1 MIKIKDFKIR
11 NFRIK
16 DFRKLNLIKSNFR
29 IKNFKIR
36 NLKIG
41 YKIAGSLGII
51 FLLFGLLSIFI
62 LFSVRRIE
70 ASSTEV
76 KDTYMILV
84 KDSNDLNAQMQKLAT
99 HIQLYLVTGNED
111 EYNEIMK
118 NQDSLEKIMEK
129 VESHVQSNPS
139 LGELS
144 DSINKTNQAFEE
156 LQDITMNAKIAY
168 DGLSELKE
176 ETASIAPYWIDYS
189 HKFFTNQSTRILASS
204 NRITLLL
211 EENGSPDEMNDINNL
226 IGETKSS
233 VDVAHEISSFVY
245 EFLDIQSQA
254 QLTKNSK
261 HIIDAQ
267 DSFDAFI
274 DSFDLWIDASENQT
288 DKNSLMQM
296 KNYTMIYRQALDNMI
311 VKWVELDDEAKKLDE
326 IVLKMSN
333 LVSTLQVTGLSNTEL
348 AIVNQVNSIMSFRII
363 LSIVLV
369 IAFALVILLTI
380 ILVRGI
386 TNPVNRLVKTAD
398 ELALGNLWTEQLK
411 VTSGDELGVLTT
423 AINKMQ
429 ENIRGLI
436 TEITLSSDN
445 MEKTSKAL
453 SMHAF
458 NTTKTT
464 EEVARTVDQISKGA
478 MEQAHDTNAASDT
491 IIELGTIIK
500 KNTQGAKALE
510 KSSIEINKLSL
521 DGITVIGALIKNTNE
536 SKNAMDEIL
545 ISVGQTNDR
554 ANKIGEASKLIKTIA
569 DQTNLLA
576 LNAAIEAARAGEHGR
591 GFAVVASEIRKL
603 AEQSTYFTSEIDQ
616 MLTELLAASKDALVT
631 GATVKAAVETQ
642 VESVHETER
651 SYHQIAAGIEESLNE
666 IRKINE
672 ISQIMEENREEV
684 MRVVEGLAGIA
695 QENAASTQETNAASE
710 EMLASMVEVENASQQ
725 LNELAEQ
732 LKGLISH
739 FKLESNE
746 TPNSLES

>member
-1 MIKIKDFKIR
+1 MIKIKDL
-11 NFRIK
+11 
-16 DFRKLNLIKSNFR
+16 RKLNLSKRNFKINDFR
-29 IKNFKIR
+29 IK

-62 LFSVRRIE
+62 LFSIRNIE

-76 KDTYMILV
+76 KDTYMVLV
-84 KDSNDLNAQMQKLAT
+84 KESNDLNAQMQELAT

-111 EYNEIMK
+111 EYKEIMK

-144 DSINKTNQAFEE
+144 DSIKMTNLAFDE
-156 LQDITMNAKIAY
+156 LQDITMNAKTAY
-168 DGLSELKE
+168 DGLSALKE

-189 HKFFTNQSTRILASS
+189 HKFFDNQSTRILASS
-204 NRITLLL
+204 NKITLLL
-211 EENGSPDEMNDINNL
+211 EENGSRDEMSAINNL
-226 IGETKSS
+226 IGETKNS
-233 VDVAHEISSFVY
+233 VEVAHNISSFVY

-254 QLTKNSK
+254 QLTKNSQ

-267 DSFDAFI
+267 DSFETFI
-274 DSFDLWIDASENQT
+274 ESFDLWIKASENQT

-311 VKWVELDDEAKKLDE
+311 VKWGELDGEAKKLDE

-333 LVSTLQVTGLSNTEL
+333 LVSTLQMTGLSNTEL
-348 AIVNQVNSIMSFRII
+348 AIVNQVNSIMSFRIM

-369 IAFALVILLTI
+369 IAFALVILLTV
-380 ILVRGI
+380 ILVNGI
-386 TNPVNRLVKTAD
+386 TNPINRLVRTAD
-398 ELALGNLWTEQLK
+398 ELALGNLWTEQLQ
-411 VTSGDELGVLTT
+411 VTSGDELGILTM

-436 TEITLSSDN
+436 TEITISSDN

-478 MEQAHDTNAASDT
+478 MEQAQDTNAASDT

-521 DGITVIGALIKNTNE
+521 DGIAVIGSLIKNTNE

-554 ANKIGEASKLIKTIA
+554 ANKIGEASNLIKTIA

-603 AEQSTYFTSEIDQ
+603 AEQSTFFTSEIDE
-616 MLTELLAASKDALVT
+616 MLTELLAASKDALET
-631 GATVKAAVETQ
+631 GATVKGAVEAQ
-642 VESVHETER
+642 VDSVHETER
-651 SYHQIAAGIEESLNE
+651 SYHRIAAGIEESLNE
-666 IRKINE
+666 IRKISE
-672 ISQIMEENREEV
+672 ISQIMEENREDV
-684 MRVVEGLAGIA
+684 MNVVEGLAGIA

-739 FKLESNE
+739 FKLASNV